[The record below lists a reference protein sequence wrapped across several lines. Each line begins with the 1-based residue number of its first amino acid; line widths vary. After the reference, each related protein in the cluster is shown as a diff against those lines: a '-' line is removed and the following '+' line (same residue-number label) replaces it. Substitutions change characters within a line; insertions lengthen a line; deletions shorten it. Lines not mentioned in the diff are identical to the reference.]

1 MKDNRLL
8 KIEELIDKKKID
20 EAQVELSKLNEEY
33 QKNADYLFLRGKI
46 FYFSKLYYNA
56 IDALLIALEFEKKD
70 NIYNLI
76 AEIYGLLGNNKLQK
90 EILNQNT
97 RLQAITLLKEQMTGI
112 YRKNID

>member
-8 KIEELIDKKKID
+8 KIEKLIDKKKID

-56 IDALLIALEFEKKD
+56 IAALLIALEFEKKD

-112 YRKNID
+112 YRKNIN